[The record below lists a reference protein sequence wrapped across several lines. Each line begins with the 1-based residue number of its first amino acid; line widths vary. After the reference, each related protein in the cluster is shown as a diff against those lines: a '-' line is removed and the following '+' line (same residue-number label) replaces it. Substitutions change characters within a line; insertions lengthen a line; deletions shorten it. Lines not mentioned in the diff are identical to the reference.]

1 MARVINC
8 FASTVYLNFVSLF
21 RSLSWR
27 TATLRWQAAHELLCS
42 SWAASFSAGTIW
54 IEVVWLN
61 LDRKG
66 WHISFVMKDTSQPD
80 KRRKYDVVFCAKALR
95 LAEQNRSIQAAARAL
110 NIDPKCIYQWQKAAQ
125 TPVAAAL
132 RAALDPATATELR

>member
-1 MARVINC
+1 MTRVINC
-8 FASTVYLNFVSLF
+8 FARAVYINFVSLF
-21 RSLSWR
+21 RNLNWR
-27 TATLRWQAAHELLCS
+27 TATLRRQAVHELLGI

-80 KRRKYDVVFCAKALR
+80 KCRKYDVAFCA
-95 LAEQNRSIQAAARAL
+95 
-110 NIDPKCIYQWQKAAQ
+110 
-125 TPVAAAL
+125 
-132 RAALDPATATELR
+132 

>member
-1 MARVINC
+1 MARIINC

-27 TATLRWQAAHELLCS
+27 TATLRRKAAHELLGI

-61 LDRKG
+61 LVRKG
-66 WHISFVMKDTSQPD
+66 WHISFVMKETSQPD
-80 KRRKYDVVFCAKALR
+80 KCLRYDAAFCA
-95 LAEQNRSIQAAARAL
+95 
-110 NIDPKCIYQWQKAAQ
+110 
-125 TPVAAAL
+125 
-132 RAALDPATATELR
+132 

>member
-8 FASTVYLNFVSLF
+8 FASAVYLNFVSLL

-27 TATLRWQAAHELLCS
+27 AATLRRKAAHELIGI

-61 LDRKG
+61 LGRKG
-66 WHISFVMKDTSQPD
+66 WHISFVVKETSQPD
-80 KRRKYDVVFCAKALR
+80 KCRKYDAAFCA
-95 LAEQNRSIQAAARAL
+95 
-110 NIDPKCIYQWQKAAQ
+110 
-125 TPVAAAL
+125 
-132 RAALDPATATELR
+132 